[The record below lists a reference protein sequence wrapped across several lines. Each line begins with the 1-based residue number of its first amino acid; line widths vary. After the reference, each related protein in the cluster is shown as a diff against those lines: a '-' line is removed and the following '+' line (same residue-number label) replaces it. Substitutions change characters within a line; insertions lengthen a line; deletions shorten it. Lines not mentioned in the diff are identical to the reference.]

1 MKMNTCSICCP
12 VAQMATA
19 DNLDNLISNMTKIG
33 EIFSD
38 YRIILFLESATD
50 ELMEGILKNMQKN
63 VKIDLLINSKFR
75 TKREITHNLANARNK
90 LLDRVKKMQ
99 HEFFL
104 MMDWELCSASMDLNV
119 LERHLGRKDWD
130 ALTFNVNDGNH
141 NLWALSLNDLVFSM
155 RHFSRPDVENVYFE
169 SLKTKLEQCESGN
182 LVRVLSAFNGL
193 AIYRTSLFLDSQY
206 DGLPRKD
213 LIPPFMMEKNKKLLG
228 EDGEY
233 ALKMEG
239 EEEQD
244 CEHRAFHLQAI
255 LLNNARIKISP
266 ECLF

>member
-19 DNLDNLISNMTKIG
+19 DNLDNLILNMKRIG
-33 EIFSD
+33 GLFSD
-38 YRIILFLESATD
+38 YKIILFLESATE
-50 ELMEGILKNMQKN
+50 ELMERILKNMQEN
-63 VKIDLLINSKFR
+63 EKIDLLINSKFR

-90 LLDRVKKMQ
+90 LLNRVKQ
-99 HEFFL
+99 LGHEYFL
-104 MMDWELCSASMDLNV
+104 MMDWELCAVSMSLDV
-119 LERHLGRKDWD
+119 LKRHLGRRDWD
-130 ALTFNVNDGNH
+130 ALTFNVNDANH

-155 RHFSRPDVENVYFE
+155 RHFSRPDVEKVYDE
-169 SLKTKLEQCESGN
+169 KLKTKLENCKEGG

-193 AIYRTSLFLDSQY
+193 AIYRTSVFIESSY

-213 LIPPFMMEKNKKLLG
+213 LIPPFMLEKNKKITG
-228 EDGEY
+228 NDGEY
-233 ALKMEG
+233 ALKLED

-244 CEHRAFHLQAI
+244 CEHRAFHLHAI
-255 LLNNARIKISP
+255 VENNARIRMSP